1 MKTQKKEQEKIK
13 KISMVSI
20 QYADR
25 VTTEIWLEM
34 PPINKKYL
42 PSQLYL
48 GFIDLYM
55 N

>member
-1 MKTQKKEQEKIK
+1 MKTQEKEQENK
-13 KISMVSI
+13 KISMVSV

-34 PPINKKYL
+34 PPTNKKYL

-48 GFIDLYM
+48 GFIHLYM